1 MAKPTAADGRKTHQS
16 PSQYDCRRR
25 VVAREKSHQMEHAIA
40 KQTAFLAPVPHRC
53 ELGGR
58 SHHWITM
65 YLGHTSCHQP
75 GPFCGRD
82 VEVARVQASH
92 QGACWL
98 DLQEPEEGTGR
109 PPYAY
114 A

>member
-1 MAKPTAADGRKTHQS
+1 MTKPTAADGRKSTPS
-16 PSQYDCRRR
+16 PSRLPS
-25 VVAREKSHQMEHAIA
+25 SHQCHTDVSWEEEAITGL
-40 KQTAFLAPVPHRC
+40 QCIWGTHLAISRD
-53 ELGGR
+53 L
-58 SHHWITM
+58 
-65 YLGHTSCHQP
+65 
-75 GPFCGRD
+75 FCGID